1 MQYSFG
7 ITVGFEMMAKF
18 FELRP
23 QFKMVVN
30 FSVEN
35 NRSAC
40 FARGDG
46 LVATLEVDNLEAG
59 GAKRHDLGFEDSLLI
74 RATMDQSV
82 GSATDALRIGNP
94 VSMGKADNATQ
105 TGADLRSDRP

>member
-23 QFKMVVN
+23 QFGMVVN

-35 NRSAC
+35 NCSAC
-40 FARGDG
+40 FAGGDG

-59 GAKRHDLGFEDSLLI
+59 CAKRDDLGFKDSLLI
-74 RATMDQSV
+74 RTAMDQSV
-82 GSATDALRIGNP
+82 GGAANALWIGNP